1 MRYHVLAT
9 DYDGTLAHDGG
20 LDEITVA
27 ALHRLRAGGRR
38 LVMVTGREL
47 DDLQRV
53 CPELGLFDLVVAENG
68 GLLYRPADRSE
79 RVLGEPPPAAFVAAL
94 QDRGVAPLSVGRCIV
109 ATWEPHDAATLDV
122 IRELGLELQI
132 IFNKGAVMV
141 LPSGV
146 NKASGLRAA
155 LAELGVSTHNVVGVG
170 DAENDHAF
178 LSCCACAVAV
188 ANALPTLQERADW
201 VTAGARGAGVV
212 ELIDMLLADDL
223 AALEPRLQRHHL
235 LLGARP
241 DGEPQGLPPYGVNLL
256 ISGSSGSG
264 KSTFATALLDQMA
277 ERELQFCIVDPEGDY
292 ESYERAAHLGGP
304 RHAPSVDEILDLLS
318 EPAQSVVVNL
328 LGVSLERRPAFF
340 DELMPRLLE
349 LRARVGRP
357 HWVAVDEAHH
367 MLHADRGG
375 GAFQLSLQATGV
387 LYITV
392 HPDLMAPAVLAG
404 VQQLVAAGEAPHEML
419 RAFSR
424 AVGEEPPPPV
434 AGEEPLAAGQLLKLA
449 QGEVLFWDRA
459 SRAAPQRLQAAQPTS
474 AHHRHIRK
482 YAEGDMKHDSFVF
495 RGPAGKL
502 QLRAQN
508 LMLFAQIAD
517 GVDDETWLYHLGLGD
532 YSRWFAEAVKDPELA
547 AEAAQVEADRSL
559 DPRASR
565 ARIREAI
572 ERRYTAPIS

>member
-9 DYDGTLAHDGG
+9 DYDGTLAHDGR
-20 LDEITVA
+20 LDEATIA
-27 ALHRLRAGGRR
+27 ALYRLRAGGRR

-53 CPELGLFDLVVAENG
+53 CPELELFDFVVAENG

-79 RVLGEPPPAAFVAAL
+79 RPLGEPPPAAFVEAL
-94 QDRGVAPLSVGRCIV
+94 QARGVAPLSVGRCIV
-109 ATWEPHDAATLDV
+109 ATWEPHDTTVLEV

-155 LAELGVSTHNVVGVG
+155 LAELGISTHNVVGIG

-178 LSCCACAVAV
+178 LSCCAVAVAV
-188 ANALPTLQERADW
+188 ANALPMLKERADW

-212 ELIDMLLADDL
+212 ELIDAMLADDL
-223 AALEPRLQRHHL
+223 AALEPRLHRHHL
-235 LLGARP
+235 RLGARP
-241 DGEPQGLPPYGVNLL
+241 DGTEQSLPPYGVNLL

-277 ERELQFCIVDPEGDY
+277 ERELQFCIIDPEGDY
-292 ESYERAAHLGGP
+292 EAYERAVHLGGP
-304 RHAPSVDEILDLLS
+304 RNAPTVDEILDLLAD
-318 EPAQSVVVNL
+318 PTQSVVVNL
-328 LGVSLERRPAFF
+328 LGISLERRPAFF

-349 LRARVGRP
+349 LRARLGRP
-357 HWVAVDEAHH
+357 HWIAVDEAHH

-375 GAFQLSLQATGV
+375 GALQLSQQATGM

-404 VQQLVAAGEAPHEML
+404 VQDVVAVGDAPHEML

-424 AVGEEPPPPV
+424 AVGDEPPPPI
-434 AGEEPLAAGQLLKLA
+434 AGEEARPGEPVKLA

-459 SRAAPQRLQAAQPTS
+459 SRAAPQRLRAVQPTS
-474 AHHRHIRK
+474 AHRRHIRK
-482 YAEGDMKHDSFVF
+482 YAEGDMKHDSFIF
-495 RGPAGKL
+495 RGPDGKL

-532 YSRWFAEAVKDPELA
+532 YSRWFRETVKDPELA
-547 AEAAQVEADRSL
+547 EEAAAIEADRNL
-559 DPRASR
+559 DAHASR
-565 ARIREAI
+565 GRIREAI
-572 ERRYTAPIS
+572 ERRYTAPVS